1 LYEEMAFPP
10 RFGMPSIAQA
20 TFVPTYNAVPVV
32 LPTTA
37 HYLMPTLAN
46 SGVVRN
52 VVQKTPSPAPLTK
65 RQEILMEKPPVTTV
79 FVGNINEQATNEMI
93 KAMLVKCGNI
103 ISWKRIQG
111 PNGKFQAFGFCEYD
125 HPDSTLRALR
135 LLHDW
140 PLGDKKLVLKC
151 DEKNKSMLIDFIN
164 KRRSLY
170 NKPPLKMEGDQLP
183 ADDEIRKE
191 DEMFRKAL
199 KSLVKEMAPELFE
212 GTSKSH
218 VPKSPTLTGKGG
230 NLDIES
236 LDRDRKEYIAKEIIQ
251 FREAH
256 KINVAQIKY
265 SFCYILHC
273 AHHNLPVIATSF
285 FFAEFLR
292 EIRRHLLLAA
302 SDLTDDKEARLKGKS
317 ASVDVNEK
325 NERFTERPSSP
336 LEADRRASTKFERSC
351 ATDSADAKAGE
362 ARGRRRGSTPE
373 TGSRRRRSPSAD
385 RLLETSEDARE
396 REKLERKARE
406 KEKNYLERLEKL
418 EAREKRKAK
427 ERLKQA
433 EKEKRRKKEQL
444 ADIKIMQEFLE
455 DYIDEEGDLEFY
467 QGKSLLLRKDAIT
480 DEMEW
485 DALDRLREAEEI
497 ALIRRKLIEENSS
510 KDSNETKIMV
520 EELPV
525 NPVKLEEQQRTVSE
539 SETDK
544 AADNNDNNADEV
556 DSAVP
561 KVKKETVLI
570 PTVFLPAQAENSQPI
585 GFAGLKLGS
594 VSTSTNT
601 AAPIPLQQM
610 FNEPDEEFSVVKT
623 SSRKLVPLE
632 YTEEEKRALEMP
644 NMHTQMSTEERKK
657 YVKSLI
663 DKIPSSKEELFKY
676 EIHWEYV
683 DQLLIDR
690 RIKPWISKK
699 IIEYIGEEEASLVD
713 FISEKVLERSTPQGL
728 LDDISMVLDEEA
740 GVFVAKLW
748 RLLIYE
754 IEAKRVGFFILTVLI
769 RHFFVSDLHNVELPL
784 NFIFETCEKY
794 GVCSYPVAN
803 VSLQNKN
810 GQSLFEV
817 DFYYDVLFELT
828 VFPDSVRPTSGM
840 IMLIVRC
847 YSGENLLTYSFPR
860 STILIY
866 RPWPWRL
873 IRMFVKLPLYVF
885 GCCNEEQTFS
895 INLLE
900 KFHFS
905 SAHFCS
911 KISVELQNTEMN
923 IVRSSIILQ
932 PCVNLLFHFFF
943 RWPFSSIP
951 LLYMFLC
958 ALFTAISLFLWIYL
972 IAVKVTEIQ
981 HPTYKENIV
990 MDNFLFDNPEP
1001 CPGLY
1006 CGRQVISDGNYT
1018 ECGVML
1024 EANRIYLLACD
1035 WGTRVNERGICVPCN
1050 GYPDVYDWLY
1060 LGFMGFL
1067 PFLLHCASIKF
1078 TSAHTREFRNVVL
1091 PQIAA
1096 AFVECV
1102 FPAILSLLIVEP
1114 KGSLNFYT
1122 CGVQNLQDWYP
1133 VFYNPVID
1141 YTRTVHCTQE
1151 AVYPLYFLPFVYYLF
1166 SLLSLS
1172 IIHPIV
1178 VCVFK
1183 LKKEGASDYAFPY
1196 IILFAAICL
1205 NAMHLALYETQTPI
1219 CILHDMWRK
1228 KQNLAVLGVLIYL
1241 YLYGILSISRFSS
1254 YWVYNV
1260 MLLFIPAPSIFYV
1273 LTVKFTHP
1281 HRLNMII

>member
-1 LYEEMAFPP
+1 LKLYEEMAFPP
-10 RFGMPSIAQA
+10 RFGMPSIAQT

-52 VVQKTPSPAPLTK
+52 VVQKTPPPAPLTK

-151 DEKNKSMLIDFIN
+151 DEKNKCMLIDFIN

-199 KSLVKEMAPELFE
+199 KNLVKEMAPELFE

-256 KINVAQIKY
+256 K
-265 SFCYILHC
+265 
-273 AHHNLPVIATSF
+273 
-285 FFAEFLR
+285 
-292 EIRRHLLLAA
+292 
-302 SDLTDDKEARLKGKS
+302 DDKEARLKGKS
-317 ASVDVNEK
+317 VSVDVNEK
-325 NERFTERPSSP
+325 NERFIERQSSP
-336 LEADRRASTKFERSC
+336 LETDRRASTKFERNC
-351 ATDSADAKAGE
+351 APDSADAKVGE
-362 ARGRRRGSTPE
+362 AKGRRRGSSPE

-385 RLLETSEDARE
+385 RLLESNEDARE

-480 DEMEW
+480 NEMEW

-497 ALIRRKLIEENSS
+497 ALIRRKLIEENST
-510 KDSNETKIMV
+510 KDSNETKIII
-520 EELPV
+520 EEIPL
-525 NPVKLEEQQRTVSE
+525 NPVKLEERQHIFSE
-539 SETDK
+539 CETDK
-544 AADNNDNNADEV
+544 ADNNDVTDEV
-556 DSAVP
+556 DSAVT

-632 YTEEEKRALEMP
+632 YTEEEKRVLEMP
-644 NMHTQMSTEERKK
+644 NMHTQMSAEERKK

-713 FISEKVLERSTPQGL
+713 FISEKVLDRSTPQGL

-740 GVFVAKLW
+740 GVF
-748 RLLIYE
+748 
-754 IEAKRVGFFILTVLI
+754 ILTVLI
-769 RHFFVSDLHNVELPL
+769 RYFFVYDLHNVELPL

-794 GVCSYPVAN
+794 GVCSYPIAN
-803 VSLQNKN
+803 VSLQNKK

-828 VFPDSVRPTSGM
+828 VFPDSAKATSGM

-847 YSGENLLTYSFPR
+847 YSHENLLTYSFPK

-866 RPWPWRL
+866 RPWPWRW
-873 IRMFVKLPLYVF
+873 IRMFFKLPLYVV
-885 GCCNEEQTFS
+885 GYCNDEQTFS

-900 KFHFS
+900 NFHFS
-905 SAHFCS
+905 NAHFCN
-911 KISVELQNTEMN
+911 KISLELQNTELN

-932 PCVNLLFHFFF
+932 PCINWLFHFLF

-981 HPTYKENIV
+981 HPM

-1006 CGRQVISDGNYT
+1006 CGRQVIADGNYT
-1018 ECGVML
+1018 ECGMFMIGFIWVLWAFCHFCSTAPLSNLHQRKPGMFETWCYRKL
-1024 EANRIYLLACD
+1024 QPHLL
-1035 WGTRVNERGICVPCN
+1035 N
-1050 GYPDVYDWLY
+1050 
-1060 LGFMGFL
+1060 
-1067 PFLLHCASIKF
+1067 K
-1078 TSAHTREFRNVVL
+1078 
-1091 PQIAA
+1091 
-1096 AFVECV
+1096 
-1102 FPAILSLLIVEP
+1102 
-1114 KGSLNFYT
+1114 
-1122 CGVQNLQDWYP
+1122 LQDWYP

-1141 YTRTVHCTQE
+1141 YTKTVHCTQE

-1172 IIHPIV
+1172 IVHPIV
-1178 VCVFK
+1178 ICAFK

-1219 CILHDMWRK
+1219 CILNDMWRK
-1228 KQNLAVLGVLIYL
+1228 KQNLAVLCVLIYL

-1260 MLLFIPAPSIFYV
+1260 MFLFIPAPSIFYI